1 MRSIL
6 VQLSTRAHT
15 FACSHAVIGDRG
27 ARQHTRERER
37 ERERPISLTIIFNRY
52 LELQVPFSEY
62 NTIIYTGGKNTFHF
76 FTVK

>member
-27 ARQHTRERER
+27 AKQHTREESAQL
-37 ERERPISLTIIFNRY
+37 ECLTIIFNRY